1 MKNNIYPSQV
11 IPFVGV
17 TLCSATA
24 VLLTVGT
31 DPTGRIG
38 MDTLSMVVYLLL
50 GLFADIV
57 LAPMPEEYKTPWPAL
72 LTWSA
77 LMAGLAH
84 FLPKFL

>member
-1 MKNNIYPSQV
+1 MKSNIYPSQV

-24 VLLTVGT
+24 VMTAGN
-31 DPTGRIG
+31 DPTG
-38 MDTLSMVVYLLL
+38 MVALSVAVYLLL
-50 GLFADIV
+50 GFFTDFLF
-57 LAPMPEEYKTPWPAL
+57 APMPEEYKTPWPAL